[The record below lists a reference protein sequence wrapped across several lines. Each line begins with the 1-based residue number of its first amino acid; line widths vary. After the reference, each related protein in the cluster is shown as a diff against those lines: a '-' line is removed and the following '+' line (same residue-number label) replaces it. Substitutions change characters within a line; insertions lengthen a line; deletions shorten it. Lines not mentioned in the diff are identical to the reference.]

1 MMSIHLPTLLLGTS
15 LSTLCLF
22 LCVVIVAHF
31 ATHAPG
37 VAWWG
42 FGGIAIAAALIGF
55 VVNLV
60 APSLIGLIFSHIC
73 IAVGIAIFGYGTAI
87 FTSRRFPAP
96 LYAMALAI
104 WLTVA
109 ITGILT
115 GVFDEARRV
124 TAAGLCGG
132 VLLVHAARE
141 LGHAP
146 EHFRGRALPVLRLLV
161 LLTGGLFLARGIL
174 RALSVDLTMLAI
186 AESVAT
192 QILFLVIPVLM
203 IALVT
208 EGLGKSLTAMLK
220 TVQREARIDT
230 LTGARNRRS
239 FDHALDRAF
248 RQFKRYG
255 RPCSL
260 VLIDLDN
267 FKTIN
272 DGHGHTTGDNALR
285 LLVQTV
291 QSVLRDVDAIYR
303 SGGDEFVVLLPETS
317 AGPALQVAER
327 ICGAIAGQ
335 SVFGQNGALVPLSA
349 SLGLTDFRNTDIAS
363 AEVYD
368 RADRALYFA
377 KAAGRGRAE
386 LY

>member
-1 MMSIHLPTLLLGTS
+1 MMEIHLPTLLLGTS

-55 VVNLV
+55 VVNLL
-60 APSLIGLIFSHIC
+60 APTLLGLILSHIC
-73 IAVGIAIFGYGTAI
+73 IATGIAMFGYGTAL
-87 FTSRRFPAP
+87 FTTRRFPWP
-96 LYAMALAI
+96 LYAAALAI
-104 WLTVA
+104 WLVVA
-109 ITGILT
+109 ITGLAT
-115 GVFDEARRV
+115 GVFDEKMRV
-124 TAAGLCGG
+124 TIAGLCGG

-146 EHFRGRALPVLRLLV
+146 QHFRGRALPVLRLLV
-161 LLTGGLFLARGIL
+161 LLTGALFLMRGVL
-174 RALSVDLTMLAI
+174 RALSVDMALLVMVETI
-186 AESVAT
+186 VSQT
-192 QILFLVIPVLM
+192 LFLVIPVVI

-208 EGLGKSLTAMLK
+208 EGLGKSLTTMLK
-220 TVQREARIDT
+220 TVQREARIDI

-239 FDHALDRAF
+239 FDRAFDRAF
-248 RQFKRYG
+248 RQFKRYE

-260 VLIDLDN
+260 VLIDLDH
-267 FKTIN
+267 FKAIN
-272 DGHGHTTGDNALR
+272 DGHGHITGDNALR

-291 QSVLRDVDAIYR
+291 QSMLRDVDAIYR
-303 SGGDEFVVLLPETS
+303 LGGDEFVVLLPETP
-317 AGPALQVAER
+317 AGPALQAADR
-327 ICGAIAGQ
+327 LCRAIAAQ
-335 SVFGQNGALVPLSA
+335 SVFGQDGALVPLSA
-349 SLGLTDFRNTDIAS
+349 SLGLTDFRNTDITS